1 MTFEVNSTD
10 MSSNYTVNNLT
21 LSDFGMIGANPS
33 FELLNV
39 MTFNTN
45 YTIFATN
52 AALNTVG
59 FLN

>member
-1 MTFEVNSTD
+1 

-33 FELLNV
+33 FDLLNV